1 MDMNDFTDVLLVLS
15 VRPALEEPVVDWLLA
30 WRGDHGFSRVAV
42 EEHSARHE
50 ELSAAEQV
58 RGRQSRLQ
66 FQVRIPAAQLDDL
79 IGSARREFGGADVGY
94 WVLPLLRSGHLADER
109 SDA

>member
-1 MDMNDFTDVLLVLS
+1 MSTHEFADVLLVLS
-15 VRPALEEPVVDWLLA
+15 VRLGLEEPVVDWLLA

-50 ELSAAEQV
+50 ELTAAEQV
-58 RGRQSRLQ
+58 RGRQNRLQ

-79 IGSARREFGGADVGY
+79 IDSARREFGGADVGY
-94 WVLPLLRSGHLADER
+94 WVLPLLRSGHLGDER
-109 SDA
+109 S

>member
-1 MDMNDFTDVLLVLS
+1 MALRDFTDVLLVIS

-30 WRGDHGFSRVAV
+30 WRGEHGFSRVAV
-42 EEHSARHE
+42 QEHSARHE

-66 FQVRIPAAQLDDL
+66 FQVRIPAGQLDAL
-79 IGSARREFGGADVGY
+79 IDSARSEFGGADVGY
-94 WVLPLLRSGHLADER
+94 WVLPLLRSGHLGDEQ
-109 SDA
+109 A